1 MRTQFA
7 PTLENLCQN
16 QADSLLGV
24 LAPILEAAAPEES
37 PLLLAS
43 LERMAAVKYEAWA
56 AGADDPHE
64 KAGLLDC
71 AARET
76 EIAEFLESLDAD
88 AEAKLASL
96 DARFPEAQALYDSV
110 LEGQDRKEQ
119 FRRQA
124 DGELGGADFLRQ
136 FRQMYGGAIAAR
148 FEALALG
155 EEANSKF
162 LSVLADS
169 M

>member
-1 MRTQFA
+1 MTD
-7 PTLENLCQN
+7 QN
-16 QADSLLGV
+16 DSLLGV
-24 LAPILEAAAPEES
+24 LAPVLEAASAEEA

-43 LERMAAVKYEAWA
+43 LERMAALKYEAWA
-56 AGADDPHE
+56 IDATDPYE

-76 EIAEFLESLDAD
+76 AIADFLESLDPNCA
-88 AEAKLASL
+88 ANLSALH
-96 DARFPEAQALYDSV
+96 ARYPQAQSLYDSV

-124 DGELGGADFLRQ
+124 AGELGGADFLRQ
-136 FRQMYGGAIAAR
+136 FRASYSGAIAAQY
-148 FEALALG
+148 EALALG
-155 EEANSKF
+155 EEANAKF
-162 LSVLADS
+162 LTVLADN

>member
-1 MRTQFA
+1 MSANT
-7 PTLENLCQN
+7 
-16 QADSLLGV
+16 DSLLGA
-24 LAPILEAAAPEES
+24 LTPILEAATPEES

-43 LERMAAVKYEAWA
+43 LERLAATKYEGSA
-56 AGADDPHE
+56 ANATDPNE

-71 AARET
+71 AAREVA
-76 EIAEFLESLDAD
+76 IADFLESLDSNSA
-88 AEAKLASL
+88 ANLAAL
-96 DARFPEAQALYDSV
+96 NERFPNAHALYDSV

-124 DGELGGADFLRQ
+124 AGELGGADFLRQ
-136 FRQMYGGAIAAR
+136 FREAHTGAIAAQ
-148 FEALALG
+148 FEALAMA

-162 LSVLADS
+162 LTVLADH

>member
-1 MRTQFA
+1 MATA
-7 PTLENLCQN
+7 PE
-16 QADSLLGV
+16 SLLAA
-24 LAPILEAAAPEES
+24 LAPILEAASPTES

-43 LERMAAVKYEAWA
+43 LERMAAQKYEAWA
-56 AGADDPHE
+56 KDATDPYE
-64 KAGLLDC
+64 RAGLLDC
-71 AARET
+71 AARELA
-76 EIAEFLESLDAD
+76 IAEFLESLDAD
-88 AEAKLASL
+88 AAKHLAAL
-96 DARFPEAQALYDSV
+96 HDKYPNAQALYDSV
-110 LEGQDRKEQ
+110 LAGHDRKEQ

-124 DGELGGADFLRQ
+124 AGELGGADFLRQ
-136 FRQMYGGAIAAR
+136 FRQAHSGAVAAQ